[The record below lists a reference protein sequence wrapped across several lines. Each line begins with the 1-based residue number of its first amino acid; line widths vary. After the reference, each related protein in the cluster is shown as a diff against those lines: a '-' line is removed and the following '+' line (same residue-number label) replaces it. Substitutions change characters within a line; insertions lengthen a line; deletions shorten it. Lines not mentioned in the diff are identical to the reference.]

1 VGLRIRRRDPP
12 GYHGYSP
19 VMALIYRA
27 LLLILAGLLFFFV
40 AGIAAVWAPDKPLP
54 ELQARWAQPPSQL
67 VAIGGLQVHLR
78 DEGPRDDPVPIV
90 LLHGTAD
97 SLHTW
102 DGWAERLRG
111 QRRVIRF
118 DLPGFGLT
126 GPDTAGDY
134 SMEAYVRFVA
144 AVLAHLRLERVVLG
158 GNSLGGEI
166 AWQTALAFPQ
176 KVQQLILV
184 DAAGYPPAPREVPL
198 AFSLAR
204 MPAARPVLERLL
216 PRGLVLASLRSVY
229 GDPSRVTPELVDRYY
244 DMALREGNR
253 RALVQR
259 FQAMVGVDA
268 SARIASLRV
277 PTLVLWG
284 AKDRLIP
291 VVAAGRFVQ
300 DIAGATQVVFDGL
313 GHLPQQEDP
322 QRTVS
327 EVRRFLG
334 MAP

>member
-1 VGLRIRRRDPP
+1 
-12 GYHGYSP
+12 
-19 VMALIYRA
+19 
-27 LLLILAGLLFFFV
+27 
-40 AGIAAVWAPDKPLP
+40 
-54 ELQARWAQPPSQL
+54 
-67 VAIGGLQVHLR
+67 
-78 DEGPRDDPVPIV
+78 
-90 LLHGTAD
+90 
-97 SLHTW
+97 
-102 DGWAERLRG
+102 
-111 QRRVIRF
+111 
-118 DLPGFGLT
+118 
-126 GPDTAGDY
+126 
-134 SMEAYVRFVA
+134 
-144 AVLAHLRLERVVLG
+144 
-158 GNSLGGEI
+158 
-166 AWQTALAFPQ
+166 
-176 KVQQLILV
+176 VQQLILV

>member
-1 VGLRIRRRDPP
+1 
-12 GYHGYSP
+12 
-19 VMALIYRA
+19 MALIYRA

-40 AGIAAVWAPDKPLP
+40 AGIVAVWAPDRPLP
-54 ELQARWAQPPSQL
+54 ELQARWAQPPSQF
-67 VAIGGLQVHLR
+67 VRIGVLQVHLR
-78 DEGPRDDPVPIV
+78 DEGPRDDPAPIV

-102 DGWAERLRG
+102 EGWAARLRG
-111 QRRVIRF
+111 ERRVIRF

-126 GPDTAGDY
+126 GPDPAGDY
-134 SMEAYVRFVA
+134 SMQAYVRFVA

-166 AWQTALAFPQ
+166 AWQTALAHPRR
-176 KVQQLILV
+176 VQQLILV
-184 DAAGYPPAPREVPL
+184 DAAGYPPEPRALPL
-198 AFSLAR
+198 AFSLAG
-204 MPAARPVLERLL
+204 MPAALPLLERVL

-259 FQAMVGVDA
+259 LQAMKGEQA
-268 SARIASLRV
+268 PARIASLRL

-284 AKDRLIP
+284 AQDRLIP
-291 VVAAGRFVQ
+291 VAAAGRFSR

-322 QRTVS
+322 ERTVPA
-327 EVRRFLG
+327 VRRFLG

>member
-1 VGLRIRRRDPP
+1 
-12 GYHGYSP
+12 
-19 VMALIYRA
+19 MALIYRA

-40 AGIAAVWAPDKPLP
+40 AGIVAVWAPDRPLP
-54 ELQARWAQPPSQL
+54 ELQARWAQPPSQF
-67 VAIGGLQVHLR
+67 VAIDGLQVHLR
-78 DEGPRDDPVPIV
+78 DEGPRDDPAPIV

-102 DGWAERLRG
+102 DGWAARLRG

-126 GPDTAGDY
+126 GPHAADDY
-134 SMEAYVRFVA
+134 SIEAYVRFVA
-144 AVLAHLRLERVVLG
+144 AVLAQLRLEHVVLG

-166 AWQTALAFPQ
+166 AWQTALALPQ

-184 DAAGYPPAPREVPL
+184 DAAGYPAAPREVPL
-198 AFSLAR
+198 AFRLAGT
-204 MPAARPVLERLL
+204 PAALPLLERLL

-244 DMALREGNR
+244 DMALRAGNR

-259 FQAMVGVDA
+259 LQAMAGGVDA
-268 SARIASLRV
+268 SARIASLTL

-284 AKDRLIP
+284 AQDRLIP
-291 VVAAGRFVQ
+291 VAAAQRFSH
-300 DIAGATQVVFDGL
+300 DIAGATRVVFDGL

-322 QRTVS
+322 ERTVS